1 MKNIFL
7 YQNIKKNIEVYLSQS
22 REVESIKLQFKK
34 KKLIKK
40 KKTTFYIKFHFTIPW
55 DEEETYTWL
64 VRIESKKPIWSV
76 KDDLRPIFKHIRGLL
91 DKAHV
96 KKI

>member
-34 KKLIKK
+34 KNNKEKENHLLYKIS
-40 KKTTFYIKFHFTIPW
+40 FHNTM
-55 DEEETYTWL
+55 
-64 VRIESKKPIWSV
+64 
-76 KDDLRPIFKHIRGLL
+76 
-91 DKAHV
+91 
-96 KKI
+96 